1 MAKAISLKVETNTAV
16 SALQK
21 LDSMLKKLD
30 KTMQGMKGMP
40 EHVTQGEAE
49 LKAKASAITERQGLI
64 NQGES
69 SLRIPG
75 DKAKG
80 RQAKKNFKALEAT
93 QASEVES
100 LTKKIEA
107 LIPVLEKRRDLE
119 LEQIEIR
126 KKQETQQKAGMQA
139 VAKETSAR
147 SEMNKEIAEGI
158 RHAQRLGIPLTEK
171 QNDILVEF
179 RSRVDQARKGV
190 TQLTKEDK
198 KFAVQLGVTG
208 RAIDKSGKE
217 LKKKNNVL
225 EELRLTVSR
234 TRNIT
239 LLYAFAVRPLQN
251 IIRDVSTQFTE
262 YEKAML
268 GANRVA
274 ERFGVSSS
282 SLRGTMEQFTST
294 GLLDTTEVSGALKT
308 LLSTGIGLPKSVEL
322 LEAFGDA
329 AAFNRQGTLEL
340 GQALLGATQGFK
352 NMNSRMVD
360 NAGITKNLNVILKEQ
375 AFAMGKQ
382 VKDLTEMEK
391 KQAIANGLIKEA
403 SMFQGDLARATNT
416 VSGAFAKGDLE
427 MEKVGRQI
435 GKFAEKNGLLF
446 KFAKATQ
453 DLGITFQR
461 VFMTDLEKSL
471 DVIQRAGV
479 ATEKTI
485 DSFAR
490 LSARDR
496 ILDTAETFQQT
507 SAKNMGLF
515 TGGLFSAIDLD
526 PLATQ
531 ENLQAQREMLEESL
545 KAFRETS
552 LEKLKIARDELEKN
566 QTMATKFEQENRN
579 LFEGE
584 KYKGAFTPGGGAGT
598 ALGGTTD
605 ERSEELK
612 QLDEYQAKARK
623 SRENLE
629 ALGEAQKSQI
639 KLLTDLIELYKV
651 LAPEKLKS
659 AKIDEDIN
667 ALNADQNKLLE
678 KLQEKLKQQQDQFGE
693 QALSAP
699 AKAIKGL
706 EKDLNALMRTIN
718 KELPKGNQLVKDLVK
733 GFNDIYALRQQQTI
747 EGLIQSQNLRTMNNP
762 SSMVDD
768 EKVQA
773 DRDIEDKYNKMR
785 KALEEI
791 IKLEKT
797 TKEQREQL
805 TEQTLNLNFREAEEK
820 VKVAKEID
828 EKRKDSFKKAME
840 AIGVLEEGK
849 NAKLKILEEENI
861 ERIKKAIEQ
870 RVIAET
876 EGEELIAK
884 LKKLIRDRAAQNDA
898 EDRRKEIEDRYKEVD
913 QQIAQLNQFA
923 SSMTK
928 ITRGMD
934 RMAKQAARNAAA
946 VISAAGQAA
955 AALKA
960 LDMARDKASVL
971 GQISAVASLVATGV
985 DLASTL
991 FGKDDE
997 TQERE
1002 ARRRNRQFG
1011 ATINRGPQTLYLTP
1025 TLVVNADG
1033 DVIFSEDGLEVV
1045 NNRQVELIQQ
1055 SFDNGNIEI
1064 PTDALGSVP
1073 ETYR

>member
-461 VFMTDLEKSL
+461 VFMTD
-471 DVIQRAGV
+471 
-479 ATEKTI
+479 
-485 DSFAR
+485 
-490 LSARDR
+490 
-496 ILDTAETFQQT
+496 
-507 SAKNMGLF
+507 
-515 TGGLFSAIDLD
+515 
-526 PLATQ
+526 
-531 ENLQAQREMLEESL
+531 
-545 KAFRETS
+545 
-552 LEKLKIARDELEKN
+552 
-566 QTMATKFEQENRN
+566 
-579 LFEGE
+579 
-584 KYKGAFTPGGGAGT
+584 
-598 ALGGTTD
+598 
-605 ERSEELK
+605 
-612 QLDEYQAKARK
+612 
-623 SRENLE
+623 
-629 ALGEAQKSQI
+629 
-639 KLLTDLIELYKV
+639 
-651 LAPEKLKS
+651 
-659 AKIDEDIN
+659 
-667 ALNADQNKLLE
+667 
-678 KLQEKLKQQQDQFGE
+678 
-693 QALSAP
+693 
-699 AKAIKGL
+699 
-706 EKDLNALMRTIN
+706 
-718 KELPKGNQLVKDLVK
+718 
-733 GFNDIYALRQQQTI
+733 
-747 EGLIQSQNLRTMNNP
+747 
-762 SSMVDD
+762 
-768 EKVQA
+768 
-773 DRDIEDKYNKMR
+773 
-785 KALEEI
+785 
-791 IKLEKT
+791 
-797 TKEQREQL
+797 
-805 TEQTLNLNFREAEEK
+805 
-820 VKVAKEID
+820 
-828 EKRKDSFKKAME
+828 
-840 AIGVLEEGK
+840 
-849 NAKLKILEEENI
+849 
-861 ERIKKAIEQ
+861 
-870 RVIAET
+870 
-876 EGEELIAK
+876 
-884 LKKLIRDRAAQNDA
+884 
-898 EDRRKEIEDRYKEVD
+898 
-913 QQIAQLNQFA
+913 
-923 SSMTK
+923 
-928 ITRGMD
+928 
-934 RMAKQAARNAAA
+934 
-946 VISAAGQAA
+946 
-955 AALKA
+955 
-960 LDMARDKASVL
+960 
-971 GQISAVASLVATGV
+971 
-985 DLASTL
+985 
-991 FGKDDE
+991 
-997 TQERE
+997 
-1002 ARRRNRQFG
+1002 
-1011 ATINRGPQTLYLTP
+1011 
-1025 TLVVNADG
+1025 
-1033 DVIFSEDGLEVV
+1033 
-1045 NNRQVELIQQ
+1045 
-1055 SFDNGNIEI
+1055 
-1064 PTDALGSVP
+1064 
-1073 ETYR
+1073 

>member
-40 EHVTQGEAE
+40 EHVTQGEAD
-49 LKAKASAITERQGLI
+49 LKAKAGAITERQGLI
-64 NQGES
+64 DQGES

-75 DKAKG
+75 DDSKG
-80 RQAKKNFKALEAT
+80 RQAKKNYKNLLEL
-93 QASEVES
+93 QLKEIENIPKLVKE
-100 LTKKIEA
+100 IEA
-107 LIPVLEKRRDLE
+107 LIGVAEKKHALDLKE
-119 LEQIEIR
+119 AEI
-126 KKQETQQKAGMQA
+126 KKQQEKQQKAGMQA
-139 VAKETSAR
+139 VAQETAAR

-158 RHAQRLGIPLTEK
+158 RQAQRLGIPLTEK
-171 QNDILVEF
+171 QNDILVDF
-179 RSRVDQARKGV
+179 RSKVDRARKGI

-427 MEKVGRQI
+427 MEKVGRQM

-446 KFAKATQ
+446 QFAKATQ

-485 DSFAR
+485 DAFAR
-490 LSARDR
+490 LSAKDR
-496 ILDTAETFQQT
+496 ILDTRETFQQT

-515 TGGLFSAIDLD
+515 TGGLFSVIDLD

-531 ENLQAQREMLEESL
+531 ENLQAQRKMLEESL

-566 QTMATKFEQENRN
+566 QQIAKDFEHLNSER
-579 LFEGE
+579 LEGE
-584 KYKGAFTPGGGAGT
+584 RRTGQFAMVGAAIRMAGQVDRRT
-598 ALGGTTD
+598 
-605 ERSEELK
+605 EELV
-612 QLDEYQAKARK
+612 QLDEYNKNVSQ
-623 SRENLE
+623 SRSNLE
-629 ALGEAQKSQI
+629 SLSKAQESQI
-639 KLLTDLIELYKV
+639 KLLTDIIELYKI

-659 AKIDEDIN
+659 AKIDKDIN

-678 KLQEKLKQQQDQFGE
+678 SLQEKLKQQQDQFGE

-699 AKAIKGL
+699 AKAIKSL
-706 EKDLNALMRTIN
+706 EKDLSALMRKIN
-718 KELPKGNQLVKDLVK
+718 NELPKGNKLVKDLVK

-797 TKEQREQL
+797 TEEQRKQL
-805 TEQTLNLNFREAEEK
+805 REQTLNLNFREAEEK
-820 VKVAKEID
+820 VKVEKEID

-870 RVIAET
+870 RVILET
-876 EGEELIAK
+876 EGDELIAK
-884 LKKLIRDRAAQNDA
+884 LKKLIRDRAAENDA
-898 EDRRKEIEDRYKEVD
+898 EDRRREIEERFKEVN
-913 QQIAQLNQFA
+913 QQITHLNEFA
-923 SSMTK
+923 TSMTR

-934 RMAKQAARNAAA
+934 RMAQRAARNAAA
-946 VISAAGQAA
+946 VVSAAGQAA
-955 AALKA
+955 AALLALEKA
-960 LDMARDKASVL
+960 KEKASVL

-1011 ATINRGPQTLYLTP
+1011 STINRGPQTLYLTP

-1064 PTDALGSVP
+1064 
-1073 ETYR
+1073 